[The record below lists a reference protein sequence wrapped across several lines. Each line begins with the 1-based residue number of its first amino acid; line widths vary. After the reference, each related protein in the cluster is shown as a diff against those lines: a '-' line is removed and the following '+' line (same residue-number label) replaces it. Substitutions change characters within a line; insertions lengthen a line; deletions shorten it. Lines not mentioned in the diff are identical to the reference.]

1 MAATVIDAGRRV
13 FTNLK
18 SIIFTPWTS
27 ESELGEA
34 SYDLVN
40 IVGDT
45 TSVEQADND
54 VQTIE
59 HEFSSSPL
67 YEAVTY
73 GDKTFTCECIDFQND
88 VLKNL
93 FGWEVQEG
101 GDAFAP
107 LDYKDLFCKVEM
119 QFNSTSDIVV
129 LPKLKMNSK
138 AVLSS
143 LKTDASRGTI
153 SGTCYPAFVKAG
165 TKEAKTDMAII
176 SSTNAKT
183 YSVSA
188 TATVSL
194 S

>member
-1 MAATVIDAGRRV
+1 MAATIIDSGRRV

-18 SIIFTPWTS
+18 SILFTPYTD
-27 ESELGEA
+27 ESTLGEA
-34 SYDLVN
+34 TYDLVN

-67 YEAVTY
+67 YESVTF

-93 FGWEVQEG
+93 FGWVTEEG

-107 LDYKDLFCKVEM
+107 LDYKDLYCKVEM
-119 QFNSTSDIVV
+119 QFNSTKDIVV

-153 SGTCYPAFVKAG
+153 SGTCYPAYVKAG
-165 TKEAKTDMAII
+165 LKEHKTDMAII
-176 SSTNAKT
+176 SSTNASG
-183 YSVSA
+183 YSVS
-188 TATVSL
+188 TTPTLNS
-194 S
+194 

>member
-1 MAATVIDAGRRV
+1 MAATIIDSGRRV

-18 SIIFTPWTS
+18 SILFTPYTD
-27 ESELGEA
+27 ESTLGETT
-34 SYDLVN
+34 YDLVN

-67 YEAVTY
+67 YESVTL

-93 FGWEVQEG
+93 FGWDTEEG

-107 LDYKDLFCKVEM
+107 LDYKDLYCKVEM
-119 QFNSTSDIVV
+119 QFNSTKDIVV

-153 SGTCYPAFVKAG
+153 SGTCYPAYVKAG
-165 TKEAKTDMAII
+165 EKEYKTDMAII
-176 SSTNAKT
+176 GSANASR
-183 YSVSA
+183 YSVS
-188 TATVSL
+188 TTPTVVS
-194 S
+194 